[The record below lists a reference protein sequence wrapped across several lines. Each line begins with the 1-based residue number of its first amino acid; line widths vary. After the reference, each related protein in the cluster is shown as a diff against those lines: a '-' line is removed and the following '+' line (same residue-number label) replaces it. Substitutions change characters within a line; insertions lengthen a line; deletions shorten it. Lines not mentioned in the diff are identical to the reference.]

1 MFSFQMHAAP
11 TAAPLSVSVGGIR
24 STSANVTW
32 LPPPEDTHNGHI
44 IAYMVVF
51 GMTTSSAPLG
61 GAEVSDALQQ
71 YTVSNL
77 QPYTQFYVKVA
88 AKTSAGVGPYSRNRT
103 FNTLSDGQYSLILIL
118 HAMLIVQAF
127 HFQFTI

>member
-11 TAAPLSVSVGGIR
+11 SAAPLSVSVVGTR
-24 STSANVTW
+24 STSADVTW
-32 LPPPEDTHNGHI
+32 LPPPEGTHNGII

-51 GMTTSSAPLG
+51 GLTTSSAPLA
-61 GAEVSDALQQ
+61 GAEVSDTLQ

-88 AKTSAGVGPYSRNRT
+88 AKTSAGVGPYSGNRT
-103 FNTLSDGQYSLILIL
+103 FNTLSDGQYSLVLIL
-118 HAMLIVQAF
+118 HAVLVVQAF
-127 HFQFTI
+127 HFQFTE